1 MRTRDTPSPAGGG
14 SREGKSRV
22 SLKIKHSVT
31 KKVPEKY
38 PPTHGPPPDYNNS
51 VQTSSLDLSRRAL
64 LGAFAVGAAAQAQN
78 REPREWKP
86 RLGVLGPYSEANLAF
101 VREAGFNSMILGAT
115 SHSAL
120 DAAALSDA
128 QIAKIKQV
136 IDRSGVHISA
146 LQVTQNHIA
155 ADPGDRA
162 RENAYF
168 LKAIE
173 LAGKL
178 GVPHIGTAS
187 GKDPKKSLT
196 QQVDEIVR
204 VYNEKYFAA
213 CEKHHVRILWEPWPG
228 GPNVATSPVGFETL
242 FKGFGNS
249 PFVGLQYDPS
259 HLVWQMMDPIQ
270 TARDFADKIYDVH
283 LKDTEI
289 RWPILR
295 RGGINPVDDADWWRF
310 RLPGLGSIDWPAFF
324 TVLQDVGYT
333 GAMSVEHEDSLY
345 DPPGGEGDFTEGC
358 KTGFRMAYRYLKQYV
373 PV

>member
-1 MRTRDTPSPAGGG
+1 MNQNLSGF
-14 SREGKSRV
+14 
-22 SLKIKHSVT
+22 
-31 KKVPEKY
+31 
-38 PPTHGPPPDYNNS
+38 
-51 VQTSSLDLSRRAL
+51 SRRAL
-64 LGAFAVGAAAQAQN
+64 LGALTAGAAAAAQD
-78 REPREWKP
+78 REPQEWKP

-101 VREAGFNSMILGAT
+101 AREAGFNNMILGCGHGAP
-115 SHSAL
+115 L
-120 DAAALSDA
+120 DAAALDESQVA
-128 QIAKIKQV
+128 RIKGV
-136 IDRSGVHISA
+136 ISRSGVHVSA

-155 ADPGDRA
+155 ADPDTRN

-168 LKAIE
+168 VKAIE
-173 LAGKL
+173 LAGQL
-178 GVPHIGTAS
+178 GVPYVGTAS
-187 GKDPKKSLT
+187 GKDPKKPFK

-204 VYNEKYFAA
+204 VYNEKYFAV
-213 CEKHHVRILWEPWPG
+213 CEQQHVRILWEPWPG
-228 GPNVATSPVGFETL
+228 GPNLATSPLGFDTL
-242 FKGFGNS
+242 FRAFGRT

-295 RGGINPVDDADWWRF
+295 RGGIHPLDDAEWWRF

-333 GAMSVEHEDSLY
+333 GAMSVEHEDPLY
-345 DPPGGEGDFTEGC
+345 DPPGGKGDFTEGC

>member
-1 MRTRDTPSPAGGG
+1 MQNLTT
-14 SREGKSRV
+14 
-22 SLKIKHSVT
+22 
-31 KKVPEKY
+31 
-38 PPTHGPPPDYNNS
+38 
-51 VQTSSLDLSRRAL
+51 LSRRTL
-64 LGAFAVGAAAQAQN
+64 LGAFAAGAAVQAQKP
-78 REPREWKP
+78 EPREWKP

-101 VREAGFNSMILGAT
+101 AREAGFNNMILGAT
-115 SHSAL
+115 RQSAL
-120 DAAALSDA
+120 DAAALNDA
-128 QIAKIKQV
+128 QIAKTKGL

-155 ADPGDRA
+155 SDPGERS

-168 LKAIE
+168 VSAIE

-178 GVPHIGTAS
+178 GVPFIGTAS
-187 GKDPKKSLT
+187 GKDPKKPLKE
-196 QQVDEIVR
+196 QVDEIVR
-204 VYNEKYFAA
+204 VYNEKYFAV
-213 CEKHHVRILWEPWPG
+213 CEKYHVRILWEPWPG

-242 FKGFGNS
+242 FKAFGSS

-270 TARDFADKIYDVH
+270 TARDFADNIYDVH

-295 RGGINPVDDADWWRF
+295 RGGINPVDGAEWWRF

-333 GAMSVEHEDSLY
+333 GAMSVEHEDPLY
-345 DPPGGEGDFTEGC
+345 DPPGGHGDFTEGC